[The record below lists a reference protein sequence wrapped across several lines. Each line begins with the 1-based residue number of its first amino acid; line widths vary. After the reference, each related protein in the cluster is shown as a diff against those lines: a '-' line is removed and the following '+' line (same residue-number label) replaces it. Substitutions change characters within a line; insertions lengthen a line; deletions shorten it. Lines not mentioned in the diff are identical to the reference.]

1 MLLGTDFN
9 DKINR
14 FAYLKKSQ
22 GDLKVIN
29 KFYTQAQIL
38 FNNCYLTIAHAGDLI
53 QKE

>member
-22 GDLKVIN
+22 GDLKVIIN
-29 KFYTQAQIL
+29 FTHRHKFYLI
-38 FNNCYLTIAHAGDLI
+38 IAA
-53 QKE
+53 